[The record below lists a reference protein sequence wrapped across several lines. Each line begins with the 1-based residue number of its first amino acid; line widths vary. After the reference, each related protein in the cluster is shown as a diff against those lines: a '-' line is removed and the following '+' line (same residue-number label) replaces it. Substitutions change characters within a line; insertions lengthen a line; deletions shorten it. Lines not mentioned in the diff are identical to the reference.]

1 MLAKLAMKVGY
12 RIAANPAILV
22 EAAPIL
28 IPVAV
33 FAAAH
38 DAIGMIG
45 LKSPMFRS
53 MEKLPQWD
61 IHSRH

>member
-38 DAIGMIG
+38 DAIGY
-45 LKSPMFRS
+45 FR
-53 MEKLPQWD
+53 K
-61 IHSRH
+61 